1 MNVTFILEHLKKGKK
16 KKRRESTIP
25 YNVALYAAIHVCS
38 VHILAISIDEK
49 KTHYK

>member
-1 MNVTFILEHLKKGKK
+1 
-16 KKRRESTIP
+16 
-25 YNVALYAAIHVCS
+25 VALYAAIHVCS